1 MASGNRLFIDLYEGK
16 EKKSLEVGFVKAV
29 ASNVSFNGEI
39 YRIGTKGEFST
50 DEDGRMVLKIDFAF
64 LEEACRRKLK
74 LYFDENTLE
83 AHWDETPGKEVIME
97 GLDSLTDLGG
107 KMGFLMNT
115 IKESGGIDVFHLL
128 VERTVQPVC
137 VGKEINTEDEEA
149 AKNEPA
155 YQDQTEE

>member
-1 MASGNRLFIDLYEGK
+1 M
-16 EKKSLEVGFVKAV
+16 KAV
-29 ASNVSFNGEI
+29 AANVSFHGEI

-64 LEEACRRKLK
+64 LEEACRRKVK
-74 LYFDENTLE
+74 LYFNEDSLE
-83 AHWDETPGKEVIME
+83 AHWEVIME
-97 GLDSLTDLGG
+97 GLDSFTDLGG

-137 VGKEINTEDEEA
+137 TGMEIKPEDKA
-149 AKNEPA
+149 AGEIRPCI
-155 YQDQTEE
+155 

>member
-1 MASGNRLFIDLYEGK
+1 
-16 EKKSLEVGFVKAV
+16 
-29 ASNVSFNGEI
+29 
-39 YRIGTKGEFST
+39 
-50 DEDGRMVLKIDFAF
+50 
-64 LEEACRRKLK
+64 
-74 LYFDENTLE
+74 
-83 AHWDETPGKEVIME
+83 ME